1 MRILLTLAAAGLL
14 IAPQLAA
21 AQAPCL
27 TPGEFTAL
35 SSYALPSV
43 IDGVSQRCAAQLP
56 AEAFLRRDGAGLS
69 KRYAAQK
76 PGAWPGAKAAFLKL
90 SSSGGD
96 QAADLIRGMPDAS
109 LQPMLDA
116 FVSGSISQK
125 LPLGQCS
132 TIDHVIRL
140 LAPLPPENTAELIAL
155 AAGLGAKSGR
165 AKAGDFSL
173 CPA

>member
-1 MRILLTLAAAGLL
+1 MRQIATFIAAGLL
-14 IAPQLAA
+14 VAPQIAA

-43 IDGVSQRCAAQLP
+43 IDGVNQRCASQLS
-56 AEAFLRRDGAGLS
+56 ADAFLRRDGADLS
-69 KRYAAQK
+69 KRYSAKKASS
-76 PGAWPGAKAAFLKL
+76 WPGAKAAFLKL
-90 SSSGGD
+90 SAGKGEG
-96 QAADLIRGMPDAS
+96 AEFIRAMPDSS

-116 FVSGSISQK
+116 FVSGMVSQK

-132 TIDHVIRL
+132 MLDQVIRL
-140 LAPLPPENTAELIAL
+140 LSPLPPANTAELIAL
-155 AAGLGAKSGR
+155 AAGLGAKGGK
-165 AKAGDFSL
+165 AKAGDFSI